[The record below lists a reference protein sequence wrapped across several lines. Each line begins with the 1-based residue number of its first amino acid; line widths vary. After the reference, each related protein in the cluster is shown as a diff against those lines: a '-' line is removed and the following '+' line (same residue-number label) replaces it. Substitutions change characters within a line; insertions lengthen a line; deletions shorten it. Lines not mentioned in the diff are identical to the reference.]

1 VDAENQYLHLKSLKL
16 DVEGQLN
23 ISSQERV
30 FAQERATHMETM
42 CKRKDEYIKELEC

>member
-1 VDAENQYLHLKSLKL
+1 MDAENQYLHLKSLKL